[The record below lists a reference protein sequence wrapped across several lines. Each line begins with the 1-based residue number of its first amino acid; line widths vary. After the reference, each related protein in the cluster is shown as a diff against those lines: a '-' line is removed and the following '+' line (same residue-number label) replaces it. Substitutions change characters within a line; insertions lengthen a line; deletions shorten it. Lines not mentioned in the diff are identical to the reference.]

1 MKSSALAVLLLAACP
16 LFAAT
21 PADELYSA
29 LERRLHTLQSLEI
42 RYEAEG
48 EAVEGGELAGRL
60 LWVKP
65 ERFYHE
71 TPEWSLCEVG
81 AERWRYLK
89 TQNTLIREDVRD
101 DQSAWL
107 PDEVLFNL
115 RRSFRAGEL
124 DEMDGGG
131 RVLHLQPIDPAMGGE
146 AVLEF
151 AAGSSRP
158 DALEFTSPDGTSLRY
173 RITTW
178 RENVGIDSSL
188 FSPPNVPPENVM
200 DFRGAGQG
208 R

>member
-1 MKSSALAVLLLAACP
+1 MRSSVLAALLLAALP
-16 LFAAT
+16 SLAVA
-21 PADELYSA
+21 PAEGLYSA
-29 LERRLHTLQSLEI
+29 LEQRLHALTSLEI

-48 EAVEGGELAGRL
+48 EAVEGQQLAGRL

-65 ERFYHE
+65 ERFFHD

-107 PDEVLFNL
+107 PDEMLFNL
-115 RRSFRAGEL
+115 RRSFRARTLE
-124 DEMDGGG
+124 ETAGGR
-131 RVLHLQPIDPAMGGE
+131 RVLHLQPTDPAMGGE
-146 AVLEF
+146 AALEF

-158 DALEFTSPDGTSLRY
+158 DALEFVSPDGQSLRY
-173 RITTW
+173 RLVTW
-178 RENVGIDSSL
+178 RENVRIDSSL
-188 FSPPNVPPENVM
+188 FSPPRVPPEKVM